1 VACAS
6 EPNLVRPVLEP
17 FSHRHTIPT
26 SDSRHWTMA
35 SSSSSSSGSPVV
47 IVNPYTSSAKK
58 RALEYGTSTPTTQ
71 AALSYNSI
79 QAEAAAAAAATD
91 PFIGGAEAA
100 RRKARQKRRQPTLI
114 QRPGQAHPRATTTS
128 NKPPS
133 EPTLELPLKM
143 NTFERFFAALLRSP
157 VSDFVQSAAI
167 NDNAAAAASLALW
180 KTICRR
186 VGLVPPTQPL
196 SSCYRHDYVAHFG
209 LRAALVLEEARHAIA
224 ASLLRMPMTTTTTSL
239 SNDAGRNKKSRG
251 GGPQKP
257 GSSCSVPTFAMTKH
271 LVEPSNS
278 HGHVRVTFVKSSPQ
292 KFTTAE
298 LYHIRPGAVVQCT
311 VGTMVRLGVICNAN
325 RDQVMA
331 SQCIHCLFFQ
341 SDDWHP
347 DTHGTVSIVTQL
359 VTQLRCFEAM
369 TLAHPEK
376 TIGFLHALVGIK
388 HAVHTRFSEDPEDGP
403 LVGKGHTEITHVTPS
418 DLATVATVTP
428 RALSPCLESTP
439 QFDIPS
445 LNATQHDAAQ
455 AYLQSAPHTITLV
468 QGPPGTGVYFIG
480 SSFRCMLCTFIFVLV
495 SNSACFLGKC
505 RENYPARVHHL
516 SLCGSSHGT
525 WRGMPTL
532 GISTD
537 QSGHFGLG
545 YALYGHHETQLLL
558 QNHLG
563 GRRRKALGHRA
574 QQCR

>member
-1 VACAS
+1 
-6 EPNLVRPVLEP
+6 
-17 FSHRHTIPT
+17 
-26 SDSRHWTMA
+26 MA
-35 SSSSSSSGSPVV
+35 SNSSSSGSPMV

-58 RALEYGTSTPTTQ
+58 RALHDGTTPATQ
-71 AALSYNSI
+71 AALLPCVK
-79 QAEAAAAAAATD
+79 AEPTAATD
-91 PFIGGAEAA
+91 VFIGGAEAA

-114 QRPGQAHPRATTTS
+114 QRPGQAHPANATTSSKT
-128 NKPPS
+128 PS

-157 VSDFVQSAAI
+157 HSDFVQSAA
-167 NDNAAAAASLALW
+167 NDSTATAASLLLW
-180 KTICRR
+180 QTICRR

-196 SSCYRHDYVAHFG
+196 AACYRHDYAAHFG

-224 ASLLRMPMTTTTTSL
+224 TALLRMPMNTTTVS
-239 SNDAGRNKKSRG
+239 SAGRNKKARG
-251 GGPQKP
+251 GGGQHNQP
-257 GSSCSVPTFAMTKH
+257 GTSVPTFAVTTH

-278 HGHVRVTFVKSSPQ
+278 HGHIRVTFVKSSPQ

-298 LYHIRPGAVVQCT
+298 LYHIRPGAIVQCT
-311 VGTMVRLGVICNAN
+311 VGTMIRLGVICNAN

-347 DTHGTVSIVTQL
+347 DMHGTVSIVTQL

-388 HAVHTRFSEDPEDGP
+388 HAVHTRFSEDQEDGT
-403 LVGKGHTEITHVTPS
+403 LVGKSGRTMEITQVTPC
-418 DLATVATVTP
+418 DPPTAATVTP

-468 QGPPGTGVYFIG
+468 QGPPGTGAYFLCMTR
-480 SSFRCMLCTFIFVLV
+480 SSLFRILQRTATFVLV
-495 SNSACFLGKC
+495 SNLVCTF
-505 RENYPARVHHL
+505 
-516 SLCGSSHGT
+516 
-525 WRGMPTL
+525 W
-532 GISTD
+532 
-537 QSGHFGLG
+537 
-545 YALYGHHETQLLL
+545 
-558 QNHLG
+558 
-563 GRRRKALGHRA
+563 
-574 QQCR
+574 